1 MGKAFVY
8 NTGTAKDDVKND
20 ELLLEFGVFI
30 ISNINKTS

>member
-8 NTGTAKDDVKND
+8 NTGKGKDDVKDD
-20 ELLLEFGVFI
+20 ELNLEFGVFI